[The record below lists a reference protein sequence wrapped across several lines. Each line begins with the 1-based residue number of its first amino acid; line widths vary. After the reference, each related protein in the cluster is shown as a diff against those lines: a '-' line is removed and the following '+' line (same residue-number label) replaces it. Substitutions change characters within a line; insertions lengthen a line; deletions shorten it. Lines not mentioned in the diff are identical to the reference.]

1 MASRLNALS
10 TIGLVVLSLTAIL
23 PLLVVVVPVMLGGAL
38 PPPER
43 DEGTGAHIFQLS
55 IAALLPVGLL
65 FAATADWS
73 EPKQVVR
80 RLMFPVITVIV
91 AFVLLYYFE
100 HPH

>member
-1 MASRLNALS
+1 MRRLNVVS
-10 TIGLVVLSLTAIL
+10 TVGLVVFSLAAIL
-23 PLLVVVVPVMLGGAL
+23 PLLVVVVPVMLGGPL

-65 FAATADWS
+65 FVATADWS
-73 EPKQVVR
+73 KPGQVVR
-80 RLMFPVITVIV
+80 RLAYPIVVVIL
-91 AFVLLYYFE
+91 AFVTLYYLE

>member
-1 MASRLNALS
+1 MASRLNVLS
-10 TIGLVVLSLTAIL
+10 TVGLVVLSLAAIL

-73 EPKQVVR
+73 RPAQVVR
-80 RLMFPVITVIV
+80 RLAAPVITVIA
-91 AFVLLYYFE
+91 AFVILYLFE
-100 HPH
+100 HPR